1 MRRATQCLPALL
13 AVTGAVVLWSC
24 ASRNFRSPA
33 IDPDAA
39 RARITKLIPAK
50 VATRDGWAV
59 DMFAAFEALEIAPST
74 ENACAVIAVAQQE
87 SGFQADPTVPGL
99 PGIARRE
106 IDARAAKLGVPQLL
120 VSAALHMPSPTG
132 KSYAE
137 RLDKVS
143 TERELSEIFEDF
155 IDMVPLGA
163 RLFADW
169 NPVRTGGPMQ
179 VSIAFAEDHA
189 KRRKYPYPVPQNI
202 RHEVFTRRGGLYFG
216 TAHLLDYP
224 APYDDMLYRF
234 ADYNA
239 GHFASRNAA
248 FQNALAIAATTT
260 LALDGD
266 LLIPGNSLESPSN
279 TELAVR
285 KIASRIDRDARGIR
299 DDLDKG
305 DGDEFERTKTYR
317 RVFELAGELR
327 GKPLPRAL
335 VPQIRL
341 QSAKITRKLTTQWF
355 ASRVNE
361 RYRQC
366 LARGRSGDRKR

>member
-1 MRRATQCLPALL
+1 
-13 AVTGAVVLWSC
+13 
-24 ASRNFRSPA
+24 
-33 IDPDAA
+33 
-39 RARITKLIPAK
+39 
-50 VATRDGWAV
+50 
-59 DMFAAFEALEIAPST
+59 
-74 ENACAVIAVAQQE
+74 
-87 SGFQADPTVPGL
+87 L

-120 VSAALHMPSPTG
+120 VSAALHLPSPTG
-132 KSYAE
+132 QSYDE

-143 TERELSEIFEDF
+143 TERQLSEIFEDF
-155 IDMVPLGA
+155 IGMVPLGA

-179 VSIAFAEDHA
+179 VSVAYAESHA
-189 KRRKYPYPVPQNI
+189 KNRKYPYPVPTNI
-202 RHEVFTRRGGLYFG
+202 RREVFTRRGGLYFG
-216 TAHLLDYP
+216 TAHLLDYH

-248 FQNALAIAATTT
+248 FQNALQIAAKTT

-266 LLIPGNSLESPSN
+266 LLIPGNPIERPSN

-285 KIASRIDRDARGIR
+285 KIASRIDRDDRDIR
-299 DDLDKG
+299 DDLEKS

-317 RVFELAGELR
+317 RVFELAEQLR
-327 GKPLPRAL
+327 GKSVPRAV
-335 VPQIRL
+335 VPHIRL
-341 QSAKITRKLTTQWF
+341 QSAKITRNLTTQWF
-355 ASRVNE
+355 ATRVND

-366 LARGRSGDRKR
+366 LARRS